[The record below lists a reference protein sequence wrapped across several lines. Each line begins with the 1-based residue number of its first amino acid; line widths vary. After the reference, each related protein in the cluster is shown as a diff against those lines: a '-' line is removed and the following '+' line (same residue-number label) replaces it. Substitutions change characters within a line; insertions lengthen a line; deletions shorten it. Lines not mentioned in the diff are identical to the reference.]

1 MLITFMIRDANSE
14 MRLLPMLRNSAAPA
28 LYSASIGYDSAESQK
43 YVSAACITSGST
55 LPNTSRRMCRLST
68 STSAPMATAMPK
80 VAYTSCLAERQAFS
94 LSRRPRY
101 WLATTAPPVASAAN
115 I

>member
-1 MLITFMIRDANSE
+1 
-14 MRLLPMLRNSAAPA
+14 MLRNSAAPA

-68 STSAPMATAMPK
+68 STSAPNATKSICAPSRESFNRKEYVVSDSISTPQKKMYVPCPLAAP
-80 VAYTSCLAERQAFS
+80 AYRA
-94 LSRRPRY
+94 
-101 WLATTAPPVASAAN
+101 
-115 I
+115 